1 MDHPVP
7 QIQHETKI
15 GGLTFSQLIFVGG
28 GVALASLLYFI
39 IPQYSYIVFPIIA
52 LIVLGLAFGNIHG
65 MSIPTFVGKMISY
78 IFIGHVYVWK
88 SKKYEIFSQ
97 ANRLRT
103 EEKTDIAPILPKS
116 SITKRQS
123 KISDLK
129 KML

>member
-7 QIQHETKI
+7 QIQHETRI

-28 GVALASLLYFI
+28 GVGLASLLYFI

-52 LIVLGLAFGNIHG
+52 LFVLGLAFGNVHG
-65 MSIPTFVGKMISY
+65 MSIPTFIGKMISY
-78 IFIGHVYVWK
+78 FFIGHTYVWK
-88 SKKYEIFSQ
+88 SKRYEIFSQ
-97 ANRLRT
+97 SNRLRT
-103 EEKTDIAPILPKS
+103 EEKLGVKPLLPKS

>member
-1 MDHPVP
+1 MDYPVP

-15 GGLTFSQLIFVGG
+15 GGLTFSQLIFVGV
-28 GVALASLLYFI
+28 GVAIASILYFI
-39 IPQYSYIVFPIIA
+39 IPQYSYIVFPVIA
-52 LIVLGLAFGNIHG
+52 VIVLGLAFGNVHG

-78 IFIGHVYVWK
+78 IFVGHVYVWK
-88 SKKYEIFSQ
+88 SKHYEIFSKRKDFPRENINAQ
-97 ANRLRT
+97 Q
-103 EEKTDIAPILPKS
+103 PILPKS